1 MTICTINT
9 HPRTRTEKQLFNMR
23 IHSGTIKRI
32 LKEELKNADAERIA
46 NNEINNYIKSKD
58 FEKKVREIV
67 SDALE
72 DFTKTLWQRSS
83 SWKSGVK
90 I

>member
-1 MTICTINT
+1 
-9 HPRTRTEKQLFNMR
+9 MR